1 MKRTGFFLVAALCS
15 SMFLTGCLTTDS
27 LFDFDDEEMS
37 DYYYQQLKTGTEEKL
52 DEKQKTQSS
61 SSSTT
66 TSSNSKTSSTS
77 TAKKTET
84 TDQKVERAKTLAK
97 SGKIEDLE
105 TASALMT
112 EARKAEPWNV
122 EYDDLDYEIV
132 EKLYAAK
139 VKEAERLYNSG
150 NNSDLDKAGKLVD
163 EVLDKRPGNS
173 EARNLKVKISTK
185 QAHIVGEQVAI
196 DLNIQD
202 AKDYIKSNSPEL
214 ALKRLEKVLASDPNN
229 AEAKTLVADAKTLQA
244 KNLAMDKGHL
254 DEAEKI
260 LNEALKDLPSHSG
273 AKKLL
278 AEVKDLKKKAESSPF
293 KVGSVYTLT
302 SFTENGKTLPKTQ
315 WKPGHKLTFVSKTT
329 VEENSQ
335 VFSSYGEYGFH
346 VDTATRSII
355 FNNPEPRN
363 VMYTKATYSADLK
376 TIILCGIDIKGN
388 LDGTV
393 LVFTLK

>member
-1 MKRTGFFLVAALCS
+1 MKLTRTVLVAALCS
-15 SMFLTGCLTTDS
+15 SIIFSGCLTTGS
-27 LFDFDDEEMS
+27 LFDFDDEELS
-37 DYYYQQLKTGTEEKL
+37 DYYYGQVKSGTEEKL
-52 DEKQKTQSS
+52 DEKQKSTSSNSAS
-61 SSSTT
+61 SSST
-66 TSSNSKTSSTS
+66 SKTSSTS

-84 TDQKVERAKTLAK
+84 TDQKVERAKTLSK
-97 SGKIEDLE
+97 SSKLEDLE
-105 TASALMT
+105 TASTLIE
-112 EARKAEPWNV
+112 EARAAEPWNM
-122 EYDDLDYEIV
+122 DLFDLQDQID
-132 EKLYAAK
+132 EKLFAAK
-139 VKEAERLYNSG
+139 IKEAERLYTSG
-150 NNSDLDKAGKLVD
+150 TESELEKAITLVN
-163 EVLDKRPGNS
+163 EVLALRPTNKDADNLRIKINVKKANIIGEKVS
-173 EARNLKVKISTK
+173 IQQHMDEARQDIKV
-185 QAHIVGEQVAI
+185 
-196 DLNIQD
+196 
-202 AKDYIKSNSPEL
+202 NSPDL
-214 ALKRLEKVLASDPNN
+214 AISKLEKVLAKEPNN
-229 AEAKTLVADAKTLQA
+229 SEAKTLVADARTLKA
-244 KNLAMDKGHL
+244 RTLAMNKGHL

-260 LNEALKDLPSHSG
+260 LNEALKDLPTHSG
-273 AKKLL
+273 AKNLL
-278 AEVKDLKKKAESSPF
+278 AEIKELKKKAEECPF

>member
-1 MKRTGFFLVAALCS
+1 MKRIGIVLLIGFIAFN
-15 SMFLTGCLTTDS
+15 LTGCLSTS
-27 LFDFDDEEMS
+27 SIFDFDDDELNA
-37 DYYYQQLKTGTEEKL
+37 YYENEIRKGTEEKL
-52 DEKQKTQSS
+52 AAKEAEKNTG
-61 SSSTT
+61 
-66 TSSNSKTSSTS
+66 SKTSST
-77 TAKKTET
+77 TPAKKTET

-150 NNSDLDKAGKLVD
+150 TNADLDKAGKLVD

-173 EARNLKVKISTK
+173 EARNLRVKISTK

-293 KVGSVYTLT
+293 KVGSVYKL
-302 SFTENGKTLPKTQ
+302 SSYTENGKSVPSRM
-315 WKPGHKLTFVSKTT
+315 KPGHKLTFTSKSS

-335 VFSSYGEYGFH
+335 IFSTYRKYGFH
-346 VDTATRSII
+346 VDTASRSII
-355 FNNPEPRN
+355 FNNTDPHN

-376 TIILCGIDIKGN
+376 TIIFCGIDIDGK
-388 LDGTV
+388 LDGSV
-393 LVFTLK
+393 YVFTLSN